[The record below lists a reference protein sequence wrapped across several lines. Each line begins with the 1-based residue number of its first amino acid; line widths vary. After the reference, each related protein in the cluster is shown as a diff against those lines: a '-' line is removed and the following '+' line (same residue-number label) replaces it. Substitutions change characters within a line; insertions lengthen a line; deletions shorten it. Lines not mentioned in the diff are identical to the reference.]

1 MMKKSKIHYILFPL
15 MVLAGCF
22 LATISSAQVN
32 TNKEPINPYEIKG
45 FIAQEEASAA
55 DLMKEREK
63 YQKEYEAKDK
73 QYWAKKAE
81 FLAALGKAEGV
92 KDIDR
97 IKEAIVNDDALA
109 KNLFSGNFSDALG
122 NVGGNIGLVWDSF
135 TSKLGTGWTT
145 VVKPLFTD
153 EKGDTARNALNL
165 VYDKYPGNVDLVN
178 IAKEMIQ
185 IGDEARQAQAMMNS
199 YDELS
204 PDQKVYK
211 YVTEQGQTIY
221 FIKKDQSYL
230 SKGMA
235 AVGLGHNDEYQ
246 TVVGVTKGCIPLP
259 AKLAENQ
266 SCIFCPMFLT
276 IFNAAQIMATNSYAV
291 LATSI
296 SYVMILGFAIYI
308 AFLVLK
314 YVSAFT
320 KQDAPKFTNE
330 IFIQAFKV
338 MFAYILLSNA
348 SYIYNLAVG
357 PLLSA
362 GMEFGSAV
370 LFENGSGYVEWCS
383 NELNLNTQAGKMNI
397 NDGVLPPYL
406 YVKLDCFIRSVQAE
420 IATAQSIGSTLM
432 CVARNAGASSINL
445 VVTKIENAIWDFSM
459 FFQGLV
465 IWIFSLLIALAFAF
479 YLIDATVRVGI
490 LGALMPFLIACWPF
504 KMTSG
509 YTKQGWTM
517 FLNTFFTYAMMG
529 LVVSV
534 NIQLILMSLTG
545 GKGGRSELQAAI
557 DGNNILK
564 LQALLDI
571 GFSGFLVLLACCL
584 FGFKLTAQAAALAST
599 FAGGGGDAKIG
610 SSIGTLAYSGAAG
623 LAVGTKKGE
632 VGGAVGLAGKA
643 MGAVGRR
650 TGISPALRKGRDAVT
665 GFVGRTLGL
674 GKFGGKASKPI
685 SKSNASNP
693 QPNTPNPTPQPTGNN
708 GQPNPAGNSSNP
720 QPNTPNPNPQPS
732 GNGGQPNPSGN
743 GSNPQPNTPNPNPQP
758 SGNNGQPGN
767 PGSAGPRINP
777 NEAPEVMAAMREAE
791 RNLHDFAA
799 HSQELQ
805 KAKEKTLKAEQA
817 AKQAQAEAVAARQ
830 QATAARGT
838 PQAARFE
845 QMAQAAEAKVQAVNK
860 AYAQAQQN
868 EQQLQQTVNNDAVN
882 TYVNQRRAIFA
893 RNGKLFN
900 EEATRNAAMPRVG
913 EIKDKLNVL
922 LSVDPRYN

>member
-15 MVLAGCF
+15 LVLTGCF
-22 LATISSAQVN
+22 LASISSAQT
-32 TNKEPINPYEIKG
+32 TNNKGPINPYEIKG
-45 FIAQEEASAA
+45 FIAQEEASASE
-55 DLMKEREK
+55 LMEKRENWRQK
-63 YQKEYEAKDK
+63 YEENDK
-73 QYWAKKAE
+73 KYWAKKAE
-81 FLAALGKAEGV
+81 FLNALGMQELGNGWN
-92 KDIDR
+92 
-97 IKEAIVNDDALA
+97 AIGEVWDNDVSAL
-109 KNLFSGNFSDALG
+109 KNFFQGNFSQALQDKG
-122 NVGGNIGLVWDSF
+122 KSFKVIWDGF
-135 TSKLGTGWTT
+135 TSSLGTGWTT
-145 VVKPLFTD
+145 VIKPLFTE
-153 EKGDTARNALNL
+153 EKGDSARNALDL
-165 VYDKYPGNVDLVN
+165 VYEKYPENTQLVK
-178 IAKEMIQ
+178 IAKEMIE
-185 IGDEARQAQAMMNS
+185 IGDATREAQNNMNS
-199 YDELS
+199 YDDIS
-204 PDQKVYK
+204 ADQKVYK
-211 YVTEQGQTIY
+211 YVTEQGETIY

-230 SKGMA
+230 SKGMG
-235 AVGLGHNDEYQ
+235 AVGLGSNDEYQ
-246 TVVGVTKGCIPLP
+246 TVVGNTKGCIPLP

-357 PLLSA
+357 PILSA

-459 FFQGLV
+459 FFQGLI
-465 IWIFSLLIALAFAF
+465 IWGFSLLIALAFAF

-545 GKGGRSELQAAI
+545 GKGGGSALQKAI
-557 DGNNILK
+557 DGNKITE

-610 SSIGTLAYSGAAG
+610 SSLGTLAYSGAAG

-632 VGGAVGLAGKA
+632 VGGVVGLAGKA

-650 TGISPALRKGRDAVT
+650 TGITAALNKGKDKVT
-665 GFVGRTLGL
+665 GGIGRAFGL
-674 GKFGGKASKPI
+674 GKFGGKAAKP
-685 SKSNASNP
+685 NP
-693 QPNTPNPTPQPTGNN
+693 QAQQQQNQQPGANQQQNQQFGNNRQNQQQQNQQQSNNGQGQGQNQGQGQGQGQGQNQGQGQGQNQQTGNN
-708 GQPNPAGNSSNP
+708 GRQAS
-720 QPNTPNPNPQPS
+720 
-732 GNGGQPNPSGN
+732 
-743 GSNPQPNTPNPNPQP
+743 
-758 SGNNGQPGN
+758 

-777 NEAPEVMAAMREAE
+777 NEAPEVMAAMQEAE
-791 RNLHDFAA
+791 RNLHDFAV

-817 AKQAQAEAVAARQ
+817 ARQAQAEAVAARQ

-882 TYVNQRRAIFA
+882 TYVNQRRAISA
-893 RNGKLFN
+893 RNGKIFN
-900 EEATRNAAMPRVG
+900 EEATRNAATTRVD

>member
-15 MVLAGCF
+15 LVLAGCF
-22 LATISSAQVN
+22 LTSFSSAQT
-32 TNKEPINPYEIKG
+32 TNNKGPINPYEIKG
-45 FIAQEEASAA
+45 FIANQKASKSEI
-55 DLMKEREK
+55 DEK
-63 YQKEYEAKDK
+63 RKHYQDIYDENIEQYEEAKDRLEYALK
-73 QYWAKKAE
+73 IAHAGGNVKKYVEAGDDSWEIVKATVTDGIPSVAKTFWNTLTSWDDFTAQLDDAFKSTLKGLNE
-81 FLAALGKAEGV
+81 FGDNKTAAIKGYEELIMSGGENYQKYRSDLLQLV
-92 KDIDR
+92 KDAAGPAE
-97 IKEAIVNDDALA
+97 KVTEALA
-109 KNLFSGNFSDALG
+109 
-122 NVGGNIGLVWDSF
+122 GLS
-135 TSKLGTGWTT
+135 
-145 VVKPLFTD
+145 
-153 EKGDTARNALNL
+153 
-165 VYDKYPGNVDLVN
+165 VYDNVSED
-178 IAKEMIQ
+178 
-185 IGDEARQAQAMMNS
+185 DEI
-199 YDELS
+199 
-204 PDQKVYK
+204 YK
-211 YVTEQGQTIY
+211 YVTEKGQTIY

-230 SKGMA
+230 SKGMG
-235 AVGLGHNDEYQ
+235 AVGLASNDSYQ
-246 TVVGVTKGCIPLP
+246 TVGGVTNGCIPLP
-259 AKLAENQ
+259 AKVAENQ

-276 IFNAAQIMATNSYAV
+276 IFNAAQTMATNSYAV

-357 PLLSA
+357 PILSA

-383 NELNLNTQAGKMNI
+383 NEANLTGQAAKMNI
-397 NDGVLPPYL
+397 SAGVLPPYL

-420 IATAQSIGSTLM
+420 IAKAQSIGSTLM

-445 VVTKIENAIWDFSM
+445 VVTRIENTIWDFSM
-459 FFQGLV
+459 FFQGLI
-465 IWIFSLLIALAFAF
+465 IWGFSLLIALAFAF

-504 KMTSG
+504 KMTRG

-545 GKGGRSELQAAI
+545 GKGDGSAI
-557 DGNNILK
+557 EDAINGDNILA

-610 SSIGTLAYSGAAG
+610 SSLGTLAYSGAAG

-632 VGGAVGLAGKA
+632 VGGVVGLAGKA

-650 TGISPALRKGRDAVT
+650 TGITAALNKGKDKVT
-665 GFVGRTLGL
+665 GGIGRALGL
-674 GKFGGKASKPI
+674 GKFGGKAAQPI

-693 QPNTPNPTPQPTGNN
+693 QPNTPNPNPQPT
-708 GQPNPAGNSSNP
+708 
-720 QPNTPNPNPQPS
+720 
-732 GNGGQPNPSGN
+732 GNGGQPNPADN

-758 SGNNGQPGN
+758 TGNGGQPN
-767 PGSAGPRINP
+767 PADNAGPRINP

-805 KAKEKTLKAEQA
+805 KAKEKTLRAEQA
-817 AKQAQAEAVAARQ
+817 ARQAQAEAVAARQ
-830 QATAARGT
+830 QATATRGT

-845 QMAQAAEAKVQAVNK
+845 QMAQAAEAKAQAINK
-860 AYAQAQQN
+860 AYTQAQQN

-893 RNGKLFN
+893 RNGKIFN
-900 EEATRNAAMPRVG
+900 EEATRNAATARVG

>member
-15 MVLAGCF
+15 LVLAGCF
-22 LATISSAQVN
+22 LTSFSSAQT
-32 TNKEPINPYEIKG
+32 TNNKGPINPYEIKG
-45 FIAQEEASAA
+45 FIAQEEASA
-55 DLMKEREK
+55 DELMKEREK
-63 YQKEYEAKDK
+63 WQKKYEENDK
-73 QYWAKKAE
+73 KYWAKKAE
-81 FLAALGKAEGV
+81 FVAALGMQELG
-92 KDIDR
+92 
-97 IKEAIVNDDALA
+97 DDFQATKNLISSNASAL
-109 KNLFSGNFSDALG
+109 KNLFTGEFSAAGDAAL
-122 NVGGNIGLVWDSF
+122 NSVKITWDRF
-135 TSKLGTGWTT
+135 TSHLGDSWNPII
-145 VVKPLFTD
+145 KPAFTE
-153 EKGDTARNALNL
+153 EKGETARKLL
-165 VYDKYPGNVDLVN
+165 DMVYEKYPKNTQLAK
-178 IAKEMIQ
+178 IAEEMIA
-185 IGDEARQAQAMMNS
+185 IGDDTRNAQVMMNS
-199 YDELS
+199 YDEIS
-204 PDQKVYK
+204 PNQKVYK
-211 YVTEQGQTIY
+211 YVTEQGETIY

-230 SKGMA
+230 SKGMG
-235 AVGLGHNDEYQ
+235 AVGLGSNDEYQ
-246 TVVGVTKGCIPLP
+246 TVVGNTKGCIPLP

-276 IFNAAQIMATNSYAV
+276 IFNAAQTMATNSYAV

-357 PLLSA
+357 PILSA

-459 FFQGLV
+459 FFQGLI
-465 IWIFSLLIALAFAF
+465 IWGFSLLIALAFAF

-545 GKGGRSELQAAI
+545 GKGGGSALQKAI
-557 DGNNILK
+557 DGNDIRV

-584 FGFKLTAQAAALAST
+584 FGFKLIAQAAALAST

-610 SSIGTLAYSGAAG
+610 SSLGTLAYSGAAG

-632 VGGAVGLAGKA
+632 VGGVVGLAGKA

-650 TGISPALRKGRDAVT
+650 TGITAALNKGKDKVT
-665 GFVGRTLGL
+665 GGIGRALGL
-674 GKFGGKASKPI
+674 GKFGGKAA
-685 SKSNASNP
+685 KSNSQAQQQNQQSGANQQQNQQFGNNRQNQQQQNQQIGDNP
-693 QPNTPNPTPQPTGNN
+693 QNQQQQSNNGQGQGQNQGQGQGQGQNRQTGNN
-708 GQPNPAGNSSNP
+708 GQQAS
-720 QPNTPNPNPQPS
+720 
-732 GNGGQPNPSGN
+732 
-743 GSNPQPNTPNPNPQP
+743 
-758 SGNNGQPGN
+758 

-777 NEAPEVMAAMREAE
+777 NEAPEVTAAMREAE

-860 AYAQAQQN
+860 AYVQAQQN

-882 TYVNQRRAIFA
+882 TYVNQRRAISA
-893 RNGKLFN
+893 RNGKIFN
-900 EEATRNAAMPRVG
+900 EEATRNAATTRVG

>member
-1 MMKKSKIHYILFPL
+1 MKKSKIHYILFSL
-15 MVLAGCF
+15 LILAGCF
-22 LATISSAQVN
+22 LTSFSSAQT
-32 TNKEPINPYEIKG
+32 TNNKGPINPYEIKG
-45 FIAQEEASAA
+45 FIANQKASKSEI
-55 DLMKEREK
+55 DEK
-63 YQKEYEAKDK
+63 RKHYQDIYDENIEQYEEAKDRLEYALK
-73 QYWAKKAE
+73 IAHAGGNVKKYVEAGDDSWEIVKATVTDGIPSVAKTFWNTLTSWDDFTAQLDDAFKSTLKGLNE
-81 FLAALGKAEGV
+81 FGDNKTAAIKGYEELIMSGGENYQKYRSDLLQLV
-92 KDIDR
+92 KDAAGPAE
-97 IKEAIVNDDALA
+97 KVTEALA
-109 KNLFSGNFSDALG
+109 
-122 NVGGNIGLVWDSF
+122 GLS
-135 TSKLGTGWTT
+135 
-145 VVKPLFTD
+145 
-153 EKGDTARNALNL
+153 
-165 VYDKYPGNVDLVN
+165 VYDNVSED
-178 IAKEMIQ
+178 
-185 IGDEARQAQAMMNS
+185 DEI
-199 YDELS
+199 
-204 PDQKVYK
+204 YK
-211 YVTEQGQTIY
+211 YVTEKGQTIY

-230 SKGMA
+230 SKGMG
-235 AVGLGHNDEYQ
+235 AVGLASNDSYQ
-246 TVVGVTKGCIPLP
+246 TVGGVTNGCIPLP
-259 AKLAENQ
+259 AKVAENQ

-276 IFNAAQIMATNSYAV
+276 IFNAAQTMATNSYAV

-357 PLLSA
+357 PILSA

-383 NELNLNTQAGKMNI
+383 NEANLTGQAAKMNI
-397 NDGVLPPYL
+397 SAGVLPPYL

-420 IATAQSIGSTLM
+420 IAKAQSIGSTLM

-445 VVTKIENAIWDFSM
+445 VVTRIENAIWDFSM
-459 FFQGLV
+459 FFQGLI
-465 IWIFSLLIALAFAF
+465 IWGFSLLIALAFAF

-504 KMTSG
+504 KMTRG

-545 GKGGRSELQAAI
+545 GKGDGSAI
-557 DGNNILK
+557 EDAINGDNILA

-610 SSIGTLAYSGAAG
+610 SSLGTLAYSGAVG

-632 VGGAVGLAGKA
+632 VGGMVGLAGKT
-643 MGAVGRR
+643 MGAVGRY
-650 TGISPALRKGRDAVT
+650 TGITAALNKGKDKVT
-665 GFVGRTLGL
+665 GGIGRALGL
-674 GKFGGKASKPI
+674 GKFGGKAAK
-685 SKSNASNP
+685 SNP
-693 QPNTPNPTPQPTGNN
+693 QAQQQNQQSGANQQQNQQFGNNRQNQQQQNQQIGDNQQNQQQQNQQQSNNSQGQGQGQSQGQGQNRQTGNN
-708 GQPNPAGNSSNP
+708 GQ
-720 QPNTPNPNPQPS
+720 Q
-732 GNGGQPNPSGN
+732 
-743 GSNPQPNTPNPNPQP
+743 
-758 SGNNGQPGN
+758 GN

-777 NEAPEVMAAMREAE
+777 NEAPEVTAAMREAE

-845 QMAQAAEAKVQAVNK
+845 QMAQAAEAKAQAINK
-860 AYAQAQQN
+860 AYTQAQQN

-882 TYVNQRRAIFA
+882 TYVNQRRAISA
-893 RNGKLFN
+893 RNGKIFN
-900 EEATRNAAMPRVG
+900 EEATRNAATTRVG

>member
-1 MMKKSKIHYILFPL
+1 MKKSKIHYILFPL
-15 MVLAGCF
+15 LILAGCF
-22 LATISSAQVN
+22 LASFSSAQT
-32 TNKEPINPYEIKG
+32 TNNKGPINPYEIKG
-45 FIAQEEASAA
+45 FIAQEEASA
-55 DLMKEREK
+55 DELMKEREK
-63 YQKEYEAKDK
+63 WRKEYEENDK
-73 QYWAKKAE
+73 KYWAKKAE
-81 FLAALGKAEGV
+81 FLNALGMQELGNGWN
-92 KDIDR
+92 
-97 IKEAIVNDDALA
+97 AIGEVWDNDVSAL
-109 KNLFSGNFSDALG
+109 KNFSQALQDKG
-122 NVGGNIGLVWDSF
+122 KSFKVIWNGF
-135 TSKLGTGWTT
+135 TSSLGTGWTT
-145 VVKPLFTD
+145 VIKPLFTE
-153 EKGDTARNALNL
+153 EKGDSARNALEL
-165 VYDKYPGNVDLVN
+165 VYEKYPENTQLVK
-178 IAKEMIQ
+178 IAKEMIE
-185 IGDEARQAQAMMNS
+185 IGDATRNAQVMMNS
-199 YDELS
+199 YDDIS

-211 YVTEQGQTIY
+211 YVTEQGETIY

-230 SKGMA
+230 SKGMG
-235 AVGLGHNDEYQ
+235 AVGLGSNDEYQ
-246 TVVGVTKGCIPLP
+246 TVVGNTKGCIPLP

-276 IFNAAQIMATNSYAV
+276 IFNAAQTMATNSYAV

-357 PLLSA
+357 PILSA

-459 FFQGLV
+459 FFQGLI
-465 IWIFSLLIALAFAF
+465 IWGFSLLIALAFAF

-545 GKGGRSELQAAI
+545 GKGGGSALQKAI
-557 DGNNILK
+557 DGNKITE

-610 SSIGTLAYSGAAG
+610 SSLGTLAYSGAAG

-632 VGGAVGLAGKA
+632 VGGVVGLAGKA

-650 TGISPALRKGRDAVT
+650 TGITAALNKGKDKVT
-665 GFVGRTLGL
+665 GGIGRALGL
-674 GKFGGKASKPI
+674 GKFGGKAAKP
-685 SKSNASNP
+685 NP
-693 QPNTPNPTPQPTGNN
+693 QAQQQQNQQPGANQQQNQQFGNNRQNQQQQNQQTGDNQQNQQQQNQQQSNNGQGQGQNQGQGQGQNRQTGNN
-708 GQPNPAGNSSNP
+708 GQQAS
-720 QPNTPNPNPQPS
+720 
-732 GNGGQPNPSGN
+732 
-743 GSNPQPNTPNPNPQP
+743 
-758 SGNNGQPGN
+758 

-805 KAKEKTLKAEQA
+805 KAREKTLKAEQA
-817 AKQAQAEAVAARQ
+817 AKQAQTEAVAARQ
-830 QATAARGT
+830 QATVARGT

-882 TYVNQRRAIFA
+882 TYVNQRRVIFA
-893 RNGKLFN
+893 RNGKIFN
-900 EEATRNAAMPRVG
+900 EEATRNAATTRVG